1 MTDNKLA
8 GEAIGLMSHGLDVFT
23 LDQEDMV
30 KFNTSTNE
38 SEDLLL

>member
-8 GEAIGLMSHGLDVFT
+8 GEAIGLMSLGLDFFT

-30 KFNTSTNE
+30 KFNTATNE